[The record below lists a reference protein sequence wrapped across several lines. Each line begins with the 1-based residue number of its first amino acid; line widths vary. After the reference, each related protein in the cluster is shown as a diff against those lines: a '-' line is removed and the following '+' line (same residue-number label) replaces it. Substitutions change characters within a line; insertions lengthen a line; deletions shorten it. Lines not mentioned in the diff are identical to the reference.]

1 VYPPMAVKAQV
12 EGKVILMIVVDE
24 RGDVLEATVVTAS
37 PPGIFEDAAI
47 AAMLQWKFN
56 PAKQRDLP
64 IKVRLAYPIEFTL
77 TGGIPPS
84 E

>member
-1 VYPPMAVKAQV
+1 MAVKAEV

-24 RGDVLEATVVTAS
+24 KGDVLEAEVVTAS
-37 PPGIFEDAAI
+37 PPGIFEDAAV
-47 AAMLQWKFN
+47 AAMMQWKFK
-56 PAKQRDLP
+56 PAMQRDRP

-77 TGGIPPS
+77 TGNIPPS